1 VELTKLGAVEFQN
14 QTNAG
19 RGVNDARP
27 FRYGYVA
34 VGRLGVTYLEVERD
48 NAQHTHNQQHARF
61 LVICDRESVIR

>member
-1 VELTKLGAVEFQN
+1 MGLTKPAAVEFQN

-19 RGVNDARP
+19 KGVNDARS
-27 FRYGYVA
+27 FRSSYVA
-34 VGRLGVTYLEVERD
+34 VERLGATYLEVERD